1 MDKTKEKVIDIDGL
15 TKLLNEVNYD
25 EIIFSDPSEW
35 TTEQEKALD
44 TLFQYTYSKPKI
56 DYKNPEDIDRLNET
70 LDDYIYEIISKI
82 PMDQRLKF
90 YKNINQSNI
99 SLFFNEILV
108 KETPELYSIFMNN
121 YFGNDKY
128 QELFSDE
135 YQEGFEFLKD
145 CPELFEQL
153 DSFPT
158 NQKIDV
164 TKYYGFINSLAKNVY
179 SKLPDENKGKAVLS
193 YIRNTKN
200 ELETLF
206 ADFRND
212 FVEST
217 LPKDY
222 VFGKQDYEEIIAELD
237 RIINERTIDSI
248 FFKTILN
255 HSTDELIAQFTM
267 HLIER
272 AYSILKEQND
282 DKTIN
287 FFNDAL
293 GRNISSVDFS
303 TIENAEEIIKLFI
316 DNNMGQALDKSLAL
330 SNHEDVI
337 RYFENFISKQEDVM
351 ASKNGIISAFI
362 KNLDFET
369 YNISSKDITLLVNY
383 MIDNRDSKSL
393 KFLLERC
400 QEGYRQPIV
409 NYILEHY
416 NNIPEDESY
425 RDNRALFLIEAVKAS
440 EAGAID
446 IFDGRNVILDAIG
459 LDVNDA
465 DKIIEKSEE
474 IVRNFY
480 NTKFDSRDLVS
491 AVLSKMKDED
501 ALVVYN
507 IYIYGPYAL
516 TEDNRFSGRSIYS
529 HYIVTWLN
537 QLSPDSIKKFISE
550 SSYLKDKFIQ
560 EALKDSEQY
569 SNIVTA
575 IESLRAETV
584 LPDMHEIDERIKKGD
599 VLNPNEVDEYFKKLE
614 LIRLKE
620 GIIPEKYCDFAI
632 RNTILAKG
640 QEYDIESN
648 YNTIYPLCVVDKTK
662 HVLKSEG
669 IDDITVFA
677 DNKETTN
684 LGTFIDSAKELN
696 LSASI
701 ILAMQKGV
709 YDIINTIFHEV
720 RHAVQ
725 YNDINNNT
733 LKNISEYDMIKE
745 QLIRKA
751 DFIFYDINYDSI
763 TAEIDARVEGR
774 KKMYQYLQSLGISI
788 EQILEGDTEYNKK
801 AKMAYEEYVHEETDR
816 LENSNKEFKV
826 NFSDVKSL
834 DSIFDELIT
843 KHPKLIQENPILK
856 YEYNEDGTRKS
867 SIEMLQEYEEMISNP
882 DYVEPQFVI
891 QEHLI
896 IRKYNGNVDSQ
907 RNLMLRDAEL
917 LQNFMPKTEK
927 GKKIMNNI
935 INCMTEY
942 TNQLH
947 NNARQLI
954 QSSNKDD
961 AQKILSD
968 SNKISSA
975 ISRYLDRKMN
985 QELMSMS
992 DIDSMVSDEQ
1002 RAYALSQ
1009 MKDNQK
1015 SRAKEDIRTQQST
1028 ANAEPYKNETLNN
1041 PSTDDELDL

>member
-15 TKLLNEVNYD
+15 TKLLNEVNYG

-56 DYKNPEDIDRLNET
+56 DYKNPEDIDRLYET

-82 PMDQRLKF
+82 PMDQRLRF

-237 RIINERTIDSI
+237 RIINERTIDYI

-255 HSTDELIAQFTM
+255 HSTDELKAKFTM

-272 AYSILKEQND
+272 AYSILKEHND

-330 SNHEDVI
+330 SNHEDVT
-337 RYFENFISKQEDVM
+337 RYFENFISKKEDVM

-383 MIDNRDSKSL
+383 MIDNRDTKSL

-446 IFDGRNVILDAIG
+446 IFDGRNVILDTIG

-507 IYIYGPYAL
+507 LYIYGPYAL

-575 IESLRAETV
+575 IESLRAETI

-599 VLNPNEVDEYFKKLE
+599 VLNPNEVDEYLKKLE

-662 HVLKSEG
+662 HVLKSKG

-725 YNDINNNT
+725 YNDINNHT

-867 SIEMLQEYEEMISNP
+867 RIEMLQEYEEMISNP

-1015 SRAKEDIRTQQST
+1015 SRAKEDIRTQQYT
-1028 ANAEPYKNETLNN
+1028 ANAEPYKNETSNN
-1041 PSTDDELDL
+1041 PSTDDGLDL